1 MHQKAIKER
10 KLEVDEEEREKI
22 FLKEQI
28 QKVKLESR
36 KIKLKLQKVS
46 EEYDELYTQAQEF
59 LQ

>member
-1 MHQKAIKER
+1 MHQKAIKEK

-46 EEYDELYTQAQEF
+46 EEYDELYT
-59 LQ
+59 